1 MTFVFLALFAC
12 SNKSQTS
19 TAQTSALQTTQN
31 LCSYK
36 DNKELCL
43 GQMTK
48 AIGSVPEMIYAH
60 PMISTENSIQSYI
73 QIEDEQLIVLSEQP
87 IDCNKQFQVVGLLQE
102 IDLGGAPGT
111 RGSYKNFYF
120 SDSTIQCL

>member
-1 MTFVFLALFAC
+1 
-12 SNKSQTS
+12 
-19 TAQTSALQTTQN
+19 
-31 LCSYK
+31 
-36 DNKELCL
+36 
-43 GQMTK
+43 MTK